1 MMDLRTDLPGLVLA
15 MLAHLKMNIFAAPLN
30 PKPLSP
36 LDFPQV
42 SGNLLKEGV
51 NSEMLNM
58 LVTAIEWHLFYEPFK
73 PSTFVCQPAGALII
87 TKGGEIEIVSEK
99 CSMAIA
105 TFPLFAGI
113 GRTASMLD
121 EELIILGND
130 DLGTK

>member
-42 SGNLLKEGV
+42 SGNLPKEGV

-58 LVTAIEWHLFYEPFK
+58 LVTAIE
-73 PSTFVCQPAGALII
+73 
-87 TKGGEIEIVSEK
+87 
-99 CSMAIA
+99 
-105 TFPLFAGI
+105 
-113 GRTASMLD
+113 
-121 EELIILGND
+121 
-130 DLGTK
+130 